1 MKPLVRWLGFG
12 ALAIVVA
19 AIVQSVRHP
28 ARLWSS
34 GVMGRVLAWGTE
46 PTHQTDETS
55 TSP

>member
-34 GVMGRVLAWGTE
+34 GVMGRVLAWGME
-46 PTHQTDETS
+46 PTRPPGETA
-55 TSP
+55 P

>member
-19 AIVQSVRHP
+19 AVVQSMRHP

-34 GVMGRVLAWGTE
+34 GVMGRVLAWGIE
-46 PTHQTDETS
+46 PTRPPGETA
-55 TSP
+55 P